1 MCSDNPCLIY
11 SIIVITML
19 MHAFFRIHRLVATDT
34 GNTAAA
40 AIATAAATYTV
51 DAVVVFTFIP
61 SSLQLLS
68 LRATSF
74 YGVFFNLFLV

>member
-1 MCSDNPCLIY
+1 MFDIFDNRDHNANACLI
-11 SIIVITML
+11 
-19 MHAFFRIHRLVATDT
+19 FRIHRLVATDT

-40 AIATAAATYTV
+40 AAIATAAATYTV
-51 DAVVVFTFIP
+51 DVAVVFTFIP